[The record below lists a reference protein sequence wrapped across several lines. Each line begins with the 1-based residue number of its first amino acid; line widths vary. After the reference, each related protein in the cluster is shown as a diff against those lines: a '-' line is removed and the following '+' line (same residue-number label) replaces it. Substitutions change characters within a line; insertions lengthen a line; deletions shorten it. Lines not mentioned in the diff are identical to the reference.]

1 MSIFFFFSM
10 NLEHNIDGCLDLVE
24 KCKAV
29 KHERNDAG
37 WKNIC
42 KMLQDAY
49 IRAVND
55 DDNKRV
61 VRIYELWSVVDPVP
75 AGNVHRMY
83 AEFAREYWRCNLD
96 EAQKVLK
103 KYGNYSDKYLVP
115 LTNKLNIAKSRMLSS
130 LELDIQRARSAVEI
144 KAILSKMEQNG
155 ASKER
160 IKQLEDEAKKRKFN
174 RSGAHSDSRENLFRA
189 ITNGSLWLA
198 GMSVDK
204 GAGRR
209 SRDGQKRYINGVSS
223 SRYTAWDWLI
233 YKIRSSGNSDYYYR
247 MGESKRQALIGILL
261 LLVDKEHLTA
271 EEQREIEQ
279 IKEIAD
285 FVLK

>member
-1 MSIFFFFSM
+1 M
-10 NLEHNIDGCLDLVE
+10 
-24 KCKAV
+24 
-29 KHERNDAG
+29 
-37 WKNIC
+37 
-42 KMLQDAY
+42 
-49 IRAVND
+49 
-55 DDNKRV
+55 
-61 VRIYELWSVVDPVP
+61 
-75 AGNVHRMY
+75 
-83 AEFAREYWRCNLD
+83 
-96 EAQKVLK
+96 
-103 KYGNYSDKYLVP
+103 
-115 LTNKLNIAKSRMLSS
+115 
-130 LELDIQRARSAVEI
+130 ELDIQRARSAVEI

-189 ITNGSLWLA
+189 ISNGSLWLA

-247 MGESKRQALIGILL
+247 MGESKRQVLIGILL